1 MVAKPTE
8 VAEPPVVANWREMAT
23 SDQLLDMVAKWQ
35 SESGGEV
42 ADMPPESKQEPAG
55 TEWRTGCLVPKWERS
70 GGEVADMP
78 PEPLLEPA
86 GTEFSQNP
94 CLA

>member
-1 MVAKPTE
+1 MAKPTE

-23 SDQLLDMVAKWQ
+23 SDQLLDMAAKWQ
-35 SESGGEV
+35 SGGEV

-55 TEWRTGCLVPKWERS
+55 TEWRTGCLVPKCERS
-70 GGEVADMP
+70 GGEVADVP

>member
-8 VAEPPVVANWREMAT
+8 VAEPDSDELLAMAK
-23 SDQLLDMVAKWQ
+23 SDAFLDMMQ
-35 SESGGEV
+35 SGGEV
-42 ADMPPESKQEPAG
+42 ADMPPDSKQEPAG

-70 GGEVADMP
+70 GGEVADVP